1 MPKLRQAVMMLLV
14 FALGGLAV
22 GGVFAAT
29 HGGGEVRI
37 LAQKLADGRV
47 EVALQELSE
56 DGSWGERQLPERR
69 FMPAD
74 APTGRWL
81 TSSSLETAAVAAE
94 AAAAAAPAPEL
105 PVVCVLHHGSIVD
118 EFWQNVSNNAYVSG
132 ANFGLDV
139 WVHGDHGDPDPDHHA
154 TTIRYCADE
163 GVAAIVTSVPDV
175 DALREAIR
183 YAQDAGVFVLTFNSG
198 SGDAES
204 LDVPVHVSLDEQA
217 VGRHAGNAF
226 NAAGAEGIAL
236 CVLHERNNS
245 GLEERCDALEATYTG
260 GELERLYVTG
270 VEDIP
275 GSTTEMTERLQAGGV
290 GAVMTLNTALMMP
303 SVEAVQAAGGE
314 VEVGA
319 IGALEAAQ
327 AVASGAVLF
336 AISDQPWFQIDYALA
351 SIDYYLSAIALGL
364 PPASIALSPTTLVF
378 VEPFVIDQ
386 ALAVRT
392 LAEFAAF
399 LAEQFPEG
407 VPEAPAE

>member
-37 LAQKLADGRV
+37 AAQKLADGRV
-47 EVALQELSE
+47 EVALQELSA

-69 FMPAD
+69 FVPAD

-81 TSSSLETAAVAAE
+81 TSSSLETAAAE
-94 AAAAAAPAPEL
+94 AATAVAPAPEL
-105 PVVCVLHHGSIVD
+105 PVVCVLHHGSAAD
-118 EFWQNVSNNAYVSG
+118 EFWQNVENGAYVSG

-139 WVHGDHGDPDPDHHA
+139 WVHGEHGDPDPNHHA

-163 GVAAIVTSVPDV
+163 GVAAIATSVPDV
-175 DALREAIR
+175 DALRDAIR

-204 LDVPVHVSLDEQA
+204 LGVPVHIGLDEQA

-245 GLEERCDALEATYTG
+245 GLEERCDALDAAYAG

-270 VEDIP
+270 VEDIA
-275 GSTTEMTERLQAGGV
+275 GSTAEMTERLEAGGV
-290 GAVMTLNTALMMP
+290 GAVMTLNTALMLP
-303 SVEAVQAAGGE
+303 SVEAAQAAGSE
-314 VEVGA
+314 AKIGA

-351 SIDYYLSAIALGL
+351 SVDYYLSAIALGL
-364 PPASIALSPTTLVF
+364 PPESIALSPTTLTF
-378 VEPFVIDQ
+378 VEPFVIDR
-386 ALAVRT
+386 ALAEQT
-392 LAEFAAF
+392 LVELAAF
-399 LAEQFPEG
+399 LAAQFPEG

>member
-37 LAQKLADGRV
+37 AAQKLADGRV

-56 DGSWGERQLPERR
+56 DGSWGERQLPASR
-69 FMPAD
+69 FVPAD

-81 TSSSLETAAVAAE
+81 TSSSLETAAAAAE
-94 AAAAAAPAPEL
+94 AAVTAAPEL

-118 EFWQNVSNNAYVSG
+118 EFWQNVARNAYVSG
-132 ANFGLDV
+132 TNFGLDV
-139 WVHGDHGDPDPDHHA
+139 WVHGEHGDPDPNHQA

-163 GVAAIVTSVPDV
+163 GVAAIATSVPDV
-175 DALREAIR
+175 DALRDAIR

-198 SGDAES
+198 SGDAPS
-204 LDVPVHVSLDEQA
+204 LDVPVHVALDEQA

-226 NAAGAEGIAL
+226 NAAGAEGVAL

-260 GELERLYVTG
+260 GAMERLYVTG

-290 GAVMTLNTALMMP
+290 GALMTLNTALMLP
-303 SVEAVQAAGGE
+303 SVEAVQAAGSE
-314 VEVGA
+314 AKVGA

-336 AISDQPWFQIDYALA
+336 AISDQPWFQIDYTLA

-364 PPASIALSPTTLVF
+364 PPASIALSPTTIVLVQ
-378 VEPFVIDQ
+378 PFVIDR
-386 ALAVRT
+386 ALAERT

-407 VPEAPAE
+407 LPEAPVE

>member
-1 MPKLRQAVMMLLV
+1 MPKLRQAVTMLLM
-14 FALGGLAV
+14 FALGGVAV

-37 LAQKLADGRV
+37 AAQKLADGRV

-69 FMPAD
+69 FLPAD

-81 TSSSLETAAVAAE
+81 TSSPLETAALAAVAA
-94 AAAAAAPAPEL
+94 APEL
-105 PVVCVLHHGSIVD
+105 PEVCVVHHGSEVD
-118 EFWQNVSNNAYVSG
+118 EFWQNVENNAYVSG

-139 WVHGDHGDPDPDHHA
+139 WVHGEHGDPDPNHHA

-198 SGDAES
+198 SDDAES
-204 LDVPVHVSLDEQA
+204 LDVPVHVGLDEQA

-226 NAAGAEGIAL
+226 NAAGVEGIAL

-260 GELERLYVTG
+260 GELERLYVPG

-290 GAVMTLNTALMMP
+290 GALMTLNTALMLP

-319 IGALEAAQ
+319 IGAVEASR

-364 PPASIALSPTTLVF
+364 PPASIALSPTTIVLVQ
-378 VEPFVIDQ
+378 PFVIDR
-386 ALAVRT
+386 ALAQET
-392 LAEFAAF
+392 LAALAAF

-407 VPEAPAE
+407 VPGQ